1 MIKLK
6 PLMELKNQLNEQ
18 PTAVTT
24 EVNDVVVSLN
34 NVITK
39 SKIMVNQVFNE
50 IQIISGDE
58 NNAGKLILHS
68 NINVVLDQL
77 SSYIT
82 SINTAMASYPGHS
95 FEEYTTENSKDI
107 LGDELV
113 NKLNN

>member
-39 SKIMVNQVFNE
+39 SKIMVDQVFNE
-50 IQIISGDE
+50 IQM
-58 NNAGKLILHS
+58 N
-68 NINVVLDQL
+68 
-77 SSYIT
+77 
-82 SINTAMASYPGHS
+82 
-95 FEEYTTENSKDI
+95 
-107 LGDELV
+107 
-113 NKLNN
+113 